1 MGSGFNHSLVFKT
14 FAILF
19 WFFPI
24 HVQLKGD
31 SGTYRVP
38 IIKIREPLPL
48 ALFSEATPTC
58 WSTGPVFSVTTL
70 QKIRL
75 LINFSCLALS
85 SALNWSPPLEQNYKR
100 KEEKN
105 RFFFHNL
112 GHTGFPSFPGQKYKV
127 SIKFQPPAAWPLCR
141 PSSAHGQKRKREWK
155 MGNSFPFTMSASAY
169 CSEFLRSYFL
179 CFVQGFQLQLV
190 GKRDGKGSL
199 HPETKVG
206 LVFLDQ
212 IRYFIMFIFSFP
224 FLTSFIL
231 SPVYTFLYP
240 HLLFSIILLIL
251 LYSIYYLKLNSYL
264 IYIVYMKITY
274 VHVYKVYM
282 HCIYI

>member
-1 MGSGFNHSLVFKT
+1 
-14 FAILF
+14 
-19 WFFPI
+19 
-24 HVQLKGD
+24 
-31 SGTYRVP
+31 
-38 IIKIREPLPL
+38 
-48 ALFSEATPTC
+48 
-58 WSTGPVFSVTTL
+58 
-70 QKIRL
+70 
-75 LINFSCLALS
+75 
-85 SALNWSPPLEQNYKR
+85 
-100 KEEKN
+100 
-105 RFFFHNL
+105 
-112 GHTGFPSFPGQKYKV
+112 
-127 SIKFQPPAAWPLCR
+127 
-141 PSSAHGQKRKREWK
+141 
-155 MGNSFPFTMSASAY
+155 MGNSFPFTMSASAC

-190 GKRDGKGSL
+190 GKRDGKCSL

-224 FLTSFIL
+224 FLTSYLL

-282 HCIYI
+282 HCIYIKYSTICTMYTYIIYSTYFIVKGHEFPIFFFLYSIWTVYSIY